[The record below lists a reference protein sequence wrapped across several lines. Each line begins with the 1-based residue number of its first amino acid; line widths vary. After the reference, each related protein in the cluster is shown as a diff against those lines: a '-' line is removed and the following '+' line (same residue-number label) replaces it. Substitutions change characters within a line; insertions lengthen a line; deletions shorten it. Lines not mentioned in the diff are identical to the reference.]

1 MVYLCTKQ
9 KPIYTTM
16 KHKYSIA
23 LLILVATLV
32 VLPSKLSAQTYEF
45 RDSTGIYRV
54 EYIANK
60 EVSKPAHAWRNDIRV
75 GIGMPGAL
83 SILSLNGV
91 TTGEIVETIFDTRAS
106 NYYYSSYIY
115 IPPLTLEYSGYVK
128 DWLLIGG
135 KASFS
140 AEYRYKYDKLTDE
153 RVGIDTSGSFVAGGF
168 FTMRFEYMRREVVR
182 LYSGFGVGMTVHT
195 CDRVQT
201 VTPFVD
207 MTYFGVSVGKSI
219 YGFAEVG
226 GGTSGCLRFGMGAKF

>member
-1 MVYLCTKQ
+1 
-9 KPIYTTM
+9 M
-16 KHKYSIA
+16 KRKFKITLLLLVALIA
-23 LLILVATLV
+23 LPLE
-32 VLPSKLSAQTYEF
+32 LSAQTYEF

-54 EYIANK
+54 QYI
-60 EVSKPAHAWRNDIRV
+60 SKTEKNTIPSRAWRNDIRI

-83 SILSLNGV
+83 SVLSLNGV

-153 RVGIDTSGSFVAGGF
+153 RVGIDTSSSFVAGGF